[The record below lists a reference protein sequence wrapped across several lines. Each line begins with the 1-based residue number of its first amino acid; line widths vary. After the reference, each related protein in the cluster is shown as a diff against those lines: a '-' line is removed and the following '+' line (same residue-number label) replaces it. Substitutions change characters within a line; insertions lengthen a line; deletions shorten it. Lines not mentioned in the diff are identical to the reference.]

1 MEAFQWSIIVILIAV
16 LIGQMNQTRDL
27 WERLLDLEDLFERR
41 DEL

>member
-1 MEAFQWSIIVILIAV
+1 MEIFQWIIIVILIALV
-16 LIGQMNQTRDL
+16 FGQMNQTRDL